1 MPLVPSVPLVPLI
14 GRPHAGIYQVDALLP
29 GLQLQEAAASEV
41 TPGHTGEPAAEPK
54 LRPPDVETLIEWE
67 AQGGCEA
74 ACSHHCW
81 VEPDGT
87 CPHGN
92 PSWLLPGQG

>member
-1 MPLVPSVPLVPLI
+1 MPLVPSVPLI
-14 GRPHAGIYQVDALLP
+14 GRPHTGIYQVGAVLP
-29 GLQLQEAAASEV
+29 GFQEAVTSEV
-41 TPGHTGEPAAEPK
+41 IPSHTGEPAAEPK

-67 AQGGCEA
+67 AEGGCEA
-74 ACSHHCW
+74 ACPHRCW

-92 PSWLLPGQG
+92 PGWLLKMGLI